1 MNLLLDTIDFSL
13 DKVYFSDKKTNM
25 LMDGFFTKIVFS
37 NEYITMHCLY
47 IDIPL
52 KNPMVNK
59 IYARNIL
66 QLDIYNNKDIIQK
79 LIDIEHQ
86 LLQYYAHFYNIPITT
101 SNSMHSN
108 KSKSFSFNLKSQLQ
122 NGSIKYY
129 KESSD
134 IYSAKPLFY
143 IKISG
148 IWENQYELGITFK
161 IIEYQKQI

>member
-1 MNLLLDTIDFSL
+1 MNLLLDTTDFSL
-13 DKVYFSDKKTNM
+13 DKVYFSDKKPNM
-25 LMDGFFTKIVFS
+25 LMDGFFTKIAFS
-37 NEYITMHCLY
+37 NEYITMHGLF

-59 IYARNIL
+59 IYARYIL

-86 LLQYYAHFYNIPITT
+86 LLHYYAHFYNIITSCHYDKT
-101 SNSMHSN
+101 N
-108 KSKSFSFNLKSQLQ
+108 KTKSFAYNLRTQLQ

-129 KESSD
+129 KESSE
-134 IYSAKPLFY
+134 IHSMKPVFY

-148 IWENQYELGITFK
+148 IWENQHEIGITFK